1 MELESDDFRKEFDLA
16 TSKQNLI
23 KPQTFTLNVSY
34 HFSSLKHSK
43 NKSSF
48 SNAFSYLK
56 SWRQKSETPEKVPLM
71 PLMKCKT
78 DAFVYY

>member
-1 MELESDDFRKEFDLA
+1 MELESDDLRKELDLA

-23 KPQTFTLNVSY
+23 KPQTFTFNMSY

-48 SNAFSYLK
+48 SMFFHTSKAEGKNQKILKKYL
-56 SWRQKSETPEKVPLM
+56 W
-71 PLMKCKT
+71 CH
-78 DAFVYY
+78 

>member
-1 MELESDDFRKEFDLA
+1 MELESDDFRKELDLA

-23 KPQTFTLNVSY
+23 KPQTFTLNMSY

-48 SNAFSYLK
+48 SNVFSYLK
-56 SWRQKSETPEKVPLM
+56 SWGQKSETPKKVSLM
-71 PLMKCKT
+71 PLMKCKA